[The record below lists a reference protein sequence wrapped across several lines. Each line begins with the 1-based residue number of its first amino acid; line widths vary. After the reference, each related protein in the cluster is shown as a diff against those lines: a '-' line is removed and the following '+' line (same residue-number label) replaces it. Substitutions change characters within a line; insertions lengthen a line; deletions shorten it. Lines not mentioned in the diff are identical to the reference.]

1 MDLADFSKQNGGFY
15 APTFLVKVDGQA
27 MTQSLGLAISQAEV
41 EVGLASAGR
50 FSFTVTNSFSL
61 KSRAFETTS
70 GRPAFELL
78 RFGAGVDVHMGY
90 GDFSRLPLMI
100 RGTITEVTTSFS
112 EGGSPE
118 LTVAGYDG
126 LFPMTLGK
134 RSRSWP
140 QKADSDIASMLAT
153 DYGLTAAVDSTDQ
166 LPQIEQNQ
174 ESDFDLLKKLADRNH
189 FEFYVSPPAG
199 GSGSGTLRFGR
210 PKDAGEGVVTL
221 LWGRTLLNFKPEVNL
236 AAQVTQVEVYGWNSD
251 NKQPIVGK
259 AAAGEETGRDPG
271 RRSGG
276 QRLQQALGRSVVLQ
290 VRQPV
295 FTEAEATR
303 RAKAILND
311 HAKKFLTGDAESIG
325 VPDLRPDRNITLG
338 NLGEP
343 FSKTYYIQQ
352 TVHKVDS
359 SGYRTRIKLKET
371 SL

>member
-1 MDLADFSKQNGGFY
+1 MDLADFSKLNGGFY

-27 MTQSLGLAISQAEV
+27 MTQSLGLAVPQAEV
-41 EVGLASAGR
+41 ELGLAAAGR
-50 FSFTVTNSFSL
+50 FSFTVSNSFSL
-61 KSRAFETTS
+61 KSRSFETAS
-70 GRPAFELL
+70 GRPAMELL
-78 RFGAGVDVHMGY
+78 RFGASVDVLMGY
-90 GDFSRLPLMI
+90 GDFSHLPLML
-100 RGTITEVTTSFS
+100 RGTITEITTSFS

-134 RSRSWP
+134 RSRSW
-140 QKADSDIASMLAT
+140 QKKSDSDIASLLASE
-153 DYGLTAAVDSTDQ
+153 YGLTAGVESTVLQ
-166 LPQIEQNQ
+166 PQIEQNQ

-189 FEFYVSPPAG
+189 FEFYVAAPTGTTGA
-199 GSGSGTLRFGR
+199 GTLRFGPPR
-210 PKDAGEGVVTL
+210 DSGDGVVTL

-236 AAQVTQVEVYGWNSD
+236 AAQVTQVEVYGWSSD
-251 NKQPIVGK
+251 GKKAIVGK

-271 RRSGG
+271 RQSGG
-276 QRLQQALGRSVVLQ
+276 QRLQTALGRQVVLQ

-311 HAKKFLTGDAESIG
+311 HAKKFLTGDAESVGI
-325 VPDLRPDRNITLG
+325 PDLRPDRNITLG

-352 TVHKVDS
+352 TVHKVDAG
-359 SGYRTRIKLKET
+359 GYRTRIKLKET
-371 SL
+371 SI